1 MKKPVRYLAA
11 IFCMAAL
18 SCNKDKND
26 DDGNKPPLPPA
37 PPEVKPA
44 STQVTVYNATLWS
57 ASLPYGA
64 AESSASVKLYKTF
77 DNYPD
82 NPAYTGTTNA
92 NGEVVID
99 SIKPGEYY
107 VVAEKEYMR
116 EKLSNVLFYIKGL
129 GGYTA
134 DSLLQAASTATPAPM
149 LNAAGNFMFKDLNMD
164 GVINMNDRWEF
175 PAQKIKID
183 SGLRATQK
191 VLIGYLDNRIFK
203 RLSSASDIN
212 LALTAAYLKVEAWH
226 ELQVTLDA
234 VYTDDHDC
242 TNLSAAWCG
251 VNGYQ
256 ITPTET
262 TITRFWTD
270 GYTLLTGFGNL
281 LANVELSG
289 LTDTEKKLI
298 TGQVKI
304 MKAYVYQQMSLYY
317 GGLPLQDYIVLKP
330 TANRASQADMD
341 AEIIALA
348 NAGIAD
354 LTAASATF
362 ERGKASIAAGKAILA
377 RLYLQQKKY
386 DKALQFA
393 TEIQTEYSPTM
404 NTGTGVYTSTSNT
417 EIIWNISTPL
427 PDASFKKVFTK
438 GTFLP
443 VIRNSE
449 LHLIIAEASLER
461 GELANAESAINTVRT
476 RAGLGTISSSDA
488 LVLRTAARDEWQRE
502 MKNEGVRFA
511 ALIRWDYTANTL
523 GPLGFQGY
531 HKNLPIPV
539 SVLNLG
545 PNLYQ
550 NVGYQ

>member
-1 MKKPVRYLAA
+1 
-11 IFCMAAL
+11 
-18 SCNKDKND
+18 
-26 DDGNKPPLPPA
+26 
-37 PPEVKPA
+37 
-44 STQVTVYNATLWS
+44 
-57 ASLPYGA
+57 
-64 AESSASVKLYKTF
+64 
-77 DNYPD
+77 
-82 NPAYTGTTNA
+82 
-92 NGEVVID
+92 
-99 SIKPGEYY
+99 
-107 VVAEKEYMR
+107 
-116 EKLSNVLFYIKGL
+116 
-129 GGYTA
+129 
-134 DSLLQAASTATPAPM
+134 
-149 LNAAGNFMFKDLNMD
+149 
-164 GVINMNDRWEF
+164 
-175 PAQKIKID
+175 
-183 SGLRATQK
+183 
-191 VLIGYLDNRIFK
+191 
-203 RLSSASDIN
+203 
-212 LALTAAYLKVEAWH
+212 
-226 ELQVTLDA
+226 
-234 VYTDDHDC
+234 
-242 TNLSAAWCG
+242 
-251 VNGYQ
+251 
-256 ITPTET
+256 
-262 TITRFWTD
+262 
-270 GYTLLTGFGNL
+270 
-281 LANVELSG
+281 
-289 LTDTEKKLI
+289 
-298 TGQVKI
+298 
-304 MKAYVYQQMSLYY
+304 
-317 GGLPLQDYIVLKP
+317 
-330 TANRASQADMD
+330 MD